1 MKRLIA
7 SLLLLTTSAIGQTLS
22 VGTWYRLAFS
32 WSGGANWQFY
42 VNGVMTSS
50 GTNATTIANGINR
63 IGANISGASPVEFF
77 HSDIGFIGFSGG
89 AYDSAVDTYMAAL

>member
-1 MKRLIA
+1 
-7 SLLLLTTSAIGQTLS
+7 
-22 VGTWYRLAFS
+22 
-32 WSGGANWQFY
+32 
-42 VNGVMTSS
+42 MTSS

-89 AYDSAVDTYMAAL
+89 AYNSAVDTYMAAL